1 MSPFG
6 ASPAGIGAGL
16 VFTALLVVAA
26 VGDVRTRR
34 IPNRL
39 VAAIGLLGLMYSL
52 LMQPVAPGAVR
63 GLGGILVGL
72 GCWLPFYALS
82 WVGAGDVKL
91 FGAAG
96 AWLGPMGALEGALIA
111 ALAGAMLAV
120 VWMVRSRGVK
130 ETAETLG
137 MAAGTP
143 SVLSPGDT
151 RSRRSKLPYGIAI
164 AFGAIWAGW
173 LPRLLL
179 AD

>member
-1 MSPFG
+1 M
-6 ASPAGIGAGL
+6 AAGL
-16 VFTALLVVAA
+16 VFTALLVMAA
-26 VGDVRTRR
+26 AGDVRTRR

-39 VAAIGLLGLMYSL
+39 VVTIGLLGLVYSTA
-52 LMQPVAPGAVR
+52 MHPVVPGATR
-63 GLGGILVGL
+63 GFGGIAVGL

-91 FGAAG
+91 FASAG
-96 AWLGPMGALEGALIA
+96 AWLGPMGALEGAIVA
-111 ALAGAMLAV
+111 SLAGAVLAV
-120 VWMVRSRGVK
+120 AWMVRSRGMK
-130 ETAETLG
+130 EAVETLG
-137 MAAGTP
+137 LAAGSP
-143 SVLSPGDT
+143 SMLSPGDK